1 MTDDGFPIPP
11 GAVAITWT
19 RISGP
24 GTEKFED
31 VTAVDT
37 TVIFSQAGTHV
48 LRLTA
53 NDSEKSAFH
62 EITIL
67 YEGPDPGPLGGTGYS
82 LIPCGVIIDDPDTP
96 FWDETDDCELK
107 HTFLLIKNLI
117 DFSLWKLAPLII
129 VLLTIATGVIFYFS
143 LGSADTLAKV
153 RLIWSSVLKGVLI
166 LLFSWLFLN
175 FLLGIL
181 GFDIT
186 IFGRWYEIEI

>member
-1 MTDDGFPIPP
+1 MRNNLLPLHILIVFVFVFLLTSIPLP
-11 GAVAITWT
+11 SHAQDYGLV
-19 RISGP
+19 
-24 GTEKFED
+24 
-31 VTAVDT
+31 
-37 TVIFSQAGTHV
+37 
-48 LRLTA
+48 
-53 NDSEKSAFH
+53 
-62 EITIL
+62 
-67 YEGPDPGPLGGTGYS
+67 
-82 LIPCGVIIDDPDTP
+82 PCGVDRNNPDTD
-96 FWDETDDCELK
+96 WNETDDCELK
-107 HTFLLIKNLI
+107 HTFLLVKNLI
-117 DFSLWKLAPLII
+117 DFTLWKLAPLII